1 MTPWLTVV
9 GIGDDGL
16 DGLGAA
22 TRSLIDNAEVL
33 VGGDRHLTML
43 AGHPAEHLGWQFPL
57 DPLIEELKARR
68 GKRVVVLATG
78 DPMSFGI
85 GTTLCRHLDIA
96 EMRLIPAPSAF
107 ALACSRLG
115 WPRHTV
121 EALTLHGRPLE
132 ILNGWL
138 QPGQRLLLLS
148 HDGTTPSKVARL
160 LTDKGFGGSR
170 VTVLEHMGGPAEAR
184 HDALARDW
192 PHDGT
197 ADLNTIA
204 VELGADADAIVHPR
218 VPGLPDAAF
227 VNDGQL
233 TKREVR
239 AATLAALM
247 PISGQFLWDV
257 GAGCGSIA
265 IEWLRAAANTRAI
278 AIEHKPDR
286 LALIA
291 ENAVALG
298 VPQLSVIE
306 GTAPDALV
314 GLDVPDAIFVGGG
327 LTADGLFD
335 RCWSALRPGG
345 RMVANAVTV
354 EGERMLL
361 GWRDAVGGDL
371 TRIAVSRAEPVG
383 LFTGWRPLMPV
394 TQWAAV
400 KS

>member
-22 TRSLIDNAEVL
+22 SRALIDNAEVL

-78 DPMSFGI
+78 DPMSYGI
-85 GTTLCRHLDIA
+85 GTTLCRHLDIG

-121 EALTLHGRPLE
+121 ETLTLHGRPLE

-138 QPGQRLLLLS
+138 QPDQRLLLLS
-148 HDGTTPSKVARL
+148 HDGTTPAKVARL
-160 LTDKGFGGSR
+160 LTDKGFGRSR
-170 VTVLEHMGGPAEAR
+170 MTVLAHMGGPAEAR
-184 HDALARDW
+184 HDALAREW

-197 ADLNTIA
+197 ANLNTIA
-204 VELGADADAIVHPR
+204 VELVADADAVVRPR
-218 VPGLPDAAF
+218 IPGLPDAAF

-247 PISGQFLWDV
+247 PVSGQLLWDV
-257 GAGCGSIA
+257 GAGCGSVG
-265 IEWLRAAANTRAI
+265 IEWLRAAANMRAA
-278 AIEHKPDR
+278 AIEHKTAR
-286 LALIA
+286 LTMIA
-291 ENAVALG
+291 ENAAALG
-298 VPQLSVIE
+298 VPQLSVVK

-314 GLDVPDAIFVGGG
+314 GLDAPDAIFIGGG

-335 RCWSALRPGG
+335 KCWSALRPGG

-354 EGERMLL
+354 EGEGMLL

-383 LFTGWRPLMPV
+383 SFTGWRPLMPV

>member
-22 TRSLIDNAEVL
+22 SRALIDNAEVL

-57 DPLIEELKARR
+57 DPLIDDLKARR

-78 DPMSFGI
+78 DPMSYGI
-85 GTTLCRHLDIA
+85 GTTLCRHLDID

-121 EALTLHGRPLE
+121 ESLTLHGRPLE
-132 ILNGWL
+132 ILNAWL

-148 HDGTTPSKVARL
+148 HDGTTPAKVARL

-170 VTVLEHMGGPAEAR
+170 MTVLEHMGGPAEAR
-184 HDALARDW
+184 HDATAGDW
-192 PHDGT
+192 PPDC
-197 ADLNTIA
+197 AANLNTIA
-204 VELGADADAIVHPR
+204 VEVVADADAIVHAR

-227 VNDGQL
+227 ASDGQL

-247 PISGQFLWDV
+247 PISGQLLWDV
-257 GAGCGSIA
+257 GAGCGSVA
-265 IEWLRAAANTRAI
+265 IEWLRAAPNTRAV
-278 AIEHKPDR
+278 AIEHKSDR

-291 ENAVALG
+291 ENAGALG
-298 VPQLSVIE
+298 VPQLDVES
-306 GTAPDALV
+306 GTAPDALAN
-314 GLDVPDAIFVGGG
+314 LDPPDAIFIGGG
-327 LTADGLFD
+327 LTAAGLFD
-335 RCWSALRPGG
+335 ACWSALRPGG
-345 RMVANAVTV
+345 RMVANAVTA
-354 EGERMLL
+354 EGERVLL
-361 GWRDAVGGDL
+361 GWRETVGGDL

>member
-9 GIGDDGL
+9 GIGDDGP

-22 TRSLIDNAEVL
+22 TRALIDNAEVL

-43 AGHPAEHLGWQFPL
+43 AGHPAERLGWQFPL
-57 DPLIEELKARR
+57 DPLIDDLKARR
-68 GKRVVVLATG
+68 GRRVVVLATG
-78 DPMSFGI
+78 DPMSYGI

-107 ALACSRLG
+107 ALACGRLG

-121 EALTLHGRPLE
+121 ETLTLHGRPLE

-148 HDGTTPSKVARL
+148 QDGTTPAKVARL

-170 VTVLEHMGGPAEAR
+170 MTVLAHMDGPTEAR
-184 HDALARDW
+184 HGALARDW

-204 VELGADADAIVHPR
+204 VELVADADAIVHPR

-239 AATLAALM
+239 AATLAGLM
-247 PISGQFLWDV
+247 PIAGQLLWDV
-257 GAGCGSIA
+257 GAGCGSVA
-265 IEWLRAAANTRAI
+265 VEWLRAAANARAI
-278 AIEHKPDR
+278 AIERKPDR
-286 LALIA
+286 LAMIA
-291 ENAVALG
+291 ENAAALG
-298 VPQLSVIE
+298 VPELSVIE
-306 GTAPDALV
+306 GTAPDVLA
-314 GLDVPDAIFVGGG
+314 GLDQPDAVFIGGG

-335 RCWSALRPGG
+335 SCWSALRPGG
-345 RMVANAVTV
+345 RLVANAVTV

-371 TRIAVSRAEPVG
+371 IRIAVSRAEPVG
-383 LFTGWRPLMPV
+383 PFTGWRPLMPV
-394 TQWAAV
+394 TQWAAT

>member
-22 TRSLIDNAEVL
+22 SRALIDNAEVL

-57 DPLIEELKARR
+57 DPLIDDLKARR

-85 GTTLCRHLDIA
+85 GTTLCRHLDID

-121 EALTLHGRPLE
+121 ETLTLHGRPLE

-138 QPGQRLLLLS
+138 QPSQRLLLLS
-148 HDGTTPSKVARL
+148 HDGTTPAKVARL

-170 VTVLEHMGGPAEAR
+170 MTVLEHMGGPAEAR

-204 VELGADADAIVHPR
+204 VELVADADAVVHPR
-218 VPGLPDAAF
+218 IPGLPDAAF

-247 PISGQFLWDV
+247 PISGQLLWDV
-257 GAGCGSIA
+257 GAGCGSVA

-286 LALIA
+286 LTMIA
-291 ENAVALG
+291 ENAAALG

-306 GTAPDALV
+306 GTAPGAV
-314 GLDVPDAIFVGGG
+314 AGLDRPDAIFIGGG
-327 LTADGLFD
+327 LTADGMFD
-335 RCWSALRPGG
+335 ACWSALPAGG

-354 EGERMLL
+354 EGEGRLL
-361 GWRDAVGGDL
+361 GWRAAVGGDL

-383 LFTGWRPLMPV
+383 PFTGWRPLMPV

-400 KS
+400 KR